1 MSETISRLIAIGV
14 GGAVGAMARYGVG
27 ILCERTWG
35 DRYAIG
41 TLLVNSI
48 GCFLLGFLMHEVW
61 LATGGEDRPTQ
72 AVPIWHSGLAV
83 GLLGGLTTFST
94 FGYQTVRHLEAG
106 EFGIAML
113 NIGANVVI
121 GLTAAGL
128 GLAAARLVAS

>member
-1 MSETISRLIAIGV
+1 
-14 GGAVGAMARYGVG
+14 MARYGVG
-27 ILCERTWG
+27 LLCERAWG

-61 LATGGEDRPTQ
+61 LATGGEDKASQT
-72 AVPIWHSGLAV
+72 VPIWHSGLAV

-94 FGYQTVRHLEAG
+94 FGYQTIRHLEAG

-113 NIGANVVI
+113 NVGANVI
-121 GLTAAGL
+121 LGLTAAGL
-128 GLAAARLVAS
+128 GLAAARFVAS

>member
-1 MSETISRLIAIGV
+1 MSEMLTRLFAIGL
-14 GGAVGAMARYGVG
+14 GGAMGAMSRYGVG
-27 ILCERTWG
+27 VLCERAWG

-41 TLLVNSI
+41 TLLVNSV

-61 LATGGEDRPTQ
+61 LATSGDDRTTQ

-94 FGYQTVRHLEAG
+94 FGYQTIRHLEAG

-113 NIGANVVI
+113 NVGANV
-121 GLTAAGL
+121 LL
-128 GLAAARLVAS
+128 GLAAAALGLATARFLTS